1 MREVAIV
8 CPVRTPVG
16 KFGGVLRDL
25 PAEELGALVIRALL
39 ERTGLDPERVDDVV
53 LAQSYPNGESANI
66 GRYCAL
72 KAGLPVTVPGMQI
85 DRRCASGLQAICL
98 AGMMVQTGVADV
110 VIAGGV
116 ESMSNVEYY
125 TTGMRWGARMGSVT
139 MHDRLYRSR
148 ERMSPPETYPVSG
161 MIETAENLARRY
173 EIPREEQDRYALM
186 SHRKAVAAQKAGK
199 FQKEMVPVQVPQPK
213 GPPLTVDRDEGPRE
227 DTSLEALAKLP
238 PVYPNGTVTAGNA
251 SQQNDGAAV
260 CLVVAGDKLEELG
273 LEPMAYLRAW
283 AVAGVEPA
291 YMGLGPVPATAKALA
306 RAGLTLNDM
315 EVIELN
321 EAFAAQ
327 VLAVL
332 REWGLSPEDER
343 LNPNGSGISLGHPIG
358 ATGAR
363 ILATLLYE
371 MERRDARYGLETM
384 CVGGGQGI
392 SAVFERAR

>member
-1 MREVAIV
+1 MRQVAIV
-8 CPVRTPVG
+8 SPVRTPVG
-16 KFGGVLRDL
+16 KFGGVLRDV
-25 PAEELGALVIRALL
+25 PADELGAIAIRALM
-39 ERTGLDPERVDDVV
+39 ERTGLDPELVDDVV
-53 LAQSYPNGESANI
+53 LAQSYPNGEAANI

-72 KAGLPVTVPGMQI
+72 KAGLPITVPGMQI

-98 AGMMVQTGVADV
+98 AAMMVQTGVADV

-125 TTGMRWGARMGSVT
+125 VTGVRWGVRMGSVQ

-148 ERMSPPETYPVSG
+148 ERTSPPETHPVSG
-161 MIETAENLARRY
+161 MIETAENLARQY
-173 EIPREEQDRYALM
+173 EIPREEQDRYALL
-186 SHRKAVAAQKAGK
+186 SHRKAVSAQKAGR
-199 FQKEMVPVQVPQPK
+199 FREEMVPVPVPQK
-213 GPPLTVDRDEGPRE
+213 GGQRLVDQDEGPRE
-227 DTSLEALAKLP
+227 DTTLEQLLGLP
-238 PVYPNGTVTAGNA
+238 PVYPGGTVTAGNA

-260 CLVVAGDKLEELG
+260 CLVVAEDRLGPLG
-273 LEPMAYLRAW
+273 LEPMAYLRSW
-283 AVAGVEPA
+283 AVAGVEPSC
-291 YMGLGPVPATAKALA
+291 MGIGPVPATEKALA
-306 RAGLTLNDM
+306 RAGLRLEDM

-332 REWGLSPEDER
+332 REWGISPEDER
-343 LNPNGSGISLGHPIG
+343 LNPNGSGISLGHPIA

-371 MERRDARYGLETM
+371 MRRRGARYGLETM

-392 SAVFERAR
+392 AAVFERP